1 MTVGLGAL
9 NGMAAVYTYFVDY
22 CSLRHVAKSKF
33 CRLQDMG
40 SALAAQGDKIRGAQE
55 KTDRNVEKQKIVMD
69 SLGNI
74 INDTGKKKGA
84 MDGPQGAK
92 MKMGMKA
99 MGLK

>member
-9 NGMAAVYTYFVDY
+9 NGMAA
-22 CSLRHVAKSKF
+22 
-33 CRLQDMG
+33 DMG